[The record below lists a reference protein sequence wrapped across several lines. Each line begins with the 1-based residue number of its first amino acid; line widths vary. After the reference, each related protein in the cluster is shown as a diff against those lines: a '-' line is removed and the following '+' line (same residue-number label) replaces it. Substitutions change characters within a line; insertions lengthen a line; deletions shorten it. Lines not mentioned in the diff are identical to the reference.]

1 MRPLLHELSR
11 SWSRFHC
18 SRIFLATIVK
28 HCFRRGAYQ
37 AFAETAS
44 DWGLLQR
51 REWELV
57 VGWMAEPILA
67 PVARFWPRAKRGAEH
82 DCGNMYM
89 TATMAVVVTVGEA
102 GFANFFF
109 LFLLL
114 LVQPCRDITPT
125 HTPTHPHTH
134 IPNVCR
140 RPGLGMR
147 QSSHGTTRG

>member
-18 SRIFLATIVK
+18 SSIFLAKIAK

-89 TATMAVVVTVGEA
+89 AATMAVVVTEGEA

-109 LFLLL
+109 CFFCCLFS
-114 LVQPCRDITPT
+114 PAGTSHP
-125 HTPTHPHTH
+125 PTHPHTH